1 MNNDKLLISYL
12 TLRKAVGLLGF
23 VLPIALVVGSAIV
36 GNCEEVQSSIS
47 NYYHT
52 AMRDIFVGIL
62 CAIALFLFTYNGY
75 DRRDKIASQLGSICA
90 LGIAFFPTSILI
102 PLPTC
107 NILPIVV
114 NPLVGTL
121 HLIFA
126 TIFFLNLAYFSLFLF
141 TESKGEMTP
150 EKRKRNLVYRVCGI
164 VMVLCIV
171 LIAIYVF
178 FLERKITYPAKYD
191 VVFYLETV
199 ALWAFAASWL
209 VKGEMFIAD
218 K

>member
-12 TLRKAVGLLGF
+12 TLRKAVGILGF
-23 VLPIALVVGSAIV
+23 ILPIALVAGSAIV

-75 DRRDKIASQLGSICA
+75 DKRDKYAAQLGSVCA
-90 LGIAFFPTSILI
+90 LGVAFFPTSILI

-107 NILPIVV
+107 NILPVMQSQFI
-114 NPLVGTL
+114 GTL
-121 HLIFA
+121 HLLFA
-126 TIFFLNLAYFSLFLF
+126 TLFFLNLAYFSLFLF
-141 TESKGEMTP
+141 TESKGDMTP
-150 EKRKRNLVYRVCGI
+150 EKEKRNLIYRICGI
-164 VMVLCIV
+164 VMVACIV
-171 LIAIYVF
+171 LITVYI
-178 FLERKITYPAKYD
+178 FLLEKKLANPAKYD
-191 VVFYLETV
+191 VIFYLETV

>member
-12 TLRKAVGLLGF
+12 TLRKAVGVLGF
-23 VLPIALVVGSAIV
+23 ILPIALVVGSAIV

-52 AMRDIFVGIL
+52 AVRDVFVGIL

-75 DRRDKIASQLGSICA
+75 DRRDKIAAQIGSVCA
-90 LGIAFFPTSILI
+90 LGVAFFPTSVLI

-107 NILPIVV
+107 NILPITVSPV
-114 NPLVGTL
+114 IGTL

-126 TIFFLNLAYFSLFLF
+126 TFFFINLAYFSLFLF
-141 TESKGEMTP
+141 TESAGEMTP
-150 EKRKRNLVYRVCGI
+150 EKMKRNLIYRICGI
-164 VMVLCIV
+164 IMVACIV
-171 LIAIYVF
+171 FIAVYVF
-178 FLERKITYPAKYD
+178 FLEKQLTNLSKYD
-191 VVFYLETV
+191 IVFYLESI

-209 VKGEMFIAD
+209 VKGEMFVAD
-218 K
+218 R